1 MCFPLGMSLC
11 RDAFSG
17 FDAEAVAKYNE
28 KKITSISTE
37 YNIELSLIRG
47 AVDNASR
54 ILEVHI
60 QKSLHYFHHFTL
72 SLSFFQEQV
81 EYFP

>member
-1 MCFPLGMSLC
+1 MCFVLGYLVC

-17 FDAEAVAKYNE
+17 FDAEVVAKYNE
-28 KKITSISTE
+28 KKITSISTD
-37 YNIELSLIRG
+37 YNIELSLVRG

-60 QKSLHYFHHFTL
+60 QKTL
-72 SLSFFQEQV
+72 D
-81 EYFP
+81 